1 MGHRH
6 WFVIL
11 TTDEGEYRSGPYPSR
26 TSAERNARERDRHAP
41 ADAVKVVYDPGPSA
55 PRSRRWWARA
65 SADVGGLPCWE
76 RDCRL
81 APTSTQ
87 GSI

>member
-26 TSAERNARERDRHAP
+26 RSAERKARERHKHAS
-41 ADAVKVVYDPGPSA
+41 AGAVKVIYDPRPSA
-55 PRSRRWWARA
+55 PRGHPSPAPRA
-65 SADVGGLPCWE
+65 ASD
-76 RDCRL
+76 DCRRVSPQPI
-81 APTSTQ
+81 APDVM
-87 GSI
+87 